1 MSVYTHNMATVD
13 SRLHRTTVDI
23 DVEAFEQAREALG
36 TSGYK
41 DTVNA
46 AMREVARRKALAE
59 LAERVRRG
67 DIPGP
72 TPEELAEMRKPRHT
86 W

>member
-1 MSVYTHNMATVD
+1 M
-13 SRLHRTTVDI
+13 DI
-23 DVEAFEQAREALG
+23 DLDAYEQAREALG

-46 AMREVARRKALAE
+46 ALRESARRKALAE
-59 LAERVRRG
+59 VAERIRRG

-72 TPEELAEMRKPRHT
+72 TPEELAEMRRPRHS